1 MNKIIRYAK
10 IAIAALVTVAMGACT
25 SDYEYDTPEALK
37 GAQVYFSNTLPSKIE
52 VNKEAGNFD
61 VTLSRQNTEGELT
74 VPLMFTADEGNIYT
88 VPSTVTFADGEATAN
103 IHITFNPD
111 ELVYG
116 NYVGGTISFDADN
129 FSTPY
134 GATSYKFTA
143 GASAYV
149 DVAGGKGKFRDGLI
163 SALYGIEVLEYDV
176 QIQEDAHTPGI
187 YRVVAPYGQ
196 KGWSGANP
204 WYTAFDENESNTD
217 MIIDATDPDYVY
229 IKGTFNTGVTL
240 NSSDGVLSAISYVQY
255 LLDDGKTLDEV
266 KAEMPE
272 LFGTFKDGV
281 FTFPAKSILLY
292 FGSGG
297 NLYYGNTDGMLRV
310 AMPGVVL
317 KDYSV
322 GVEYLGRMTD
332 TNDKDNAVFN
342 LTFGADVTTV
352 KYALVKEGED
362 LNKTA
367 SGIIDGSVEATE
379 ISEAGRVEVPFE
391 ESGNY
396 YVVTVSYENGEAKG
410 ADATPITLKSSKD
423 AEEQF
428 EEVAYGVFTL
438 GVKDISGPFFPEE
451 GPIGCFLEKMGG
463 TSPYPS
469 EATLLQ
475 SKSDPT
481 HFRITPWLTDGYDF
495 DFTWNKETGVIS
507 VSNNNS
513 GVTGNQAGDKVIV
526 DDVAT
531 IIGDDNAS
539 AKGLLNSY
547 QENVFTFNLVY
558 HLGDNTYAMEKET
571 FEITA
576 TAENAAKKG
585 VNRVAASH
593 RSFNKFFTGKSYQLN
608 KKLVNSKK
616 VHLR

>member
-1 MNKIIRYAK
+1 MNKIFRYAK
-10 IAIAALVTVAMGACT
+10 IAVAALVTVAMAACT

-52 VNKEAGNFD
+52 VNKESGNFD

-111 ELVYG
+111 DLVYG

-134 GATSYKFTA
+134 GATSYQFKA
-143 GASAYV
+143 GASAYE
-149 DVAGGKGKFRDGLI
+149 DVEGGKGKFRDGLI

-176 QIQEDAHTPGI
+176 QIQKDAHTPGI

-217 MIIDATDPDYVY
+217 MIIDATDPDFVY

-255 LLDDGKTLDEV
+255 LLDNGNSLDLI
-266 KAEMPE
+266 KSKKPE
-272 LFGTFKDGV
+272 LFGTFKDGI
-281 FTFPAKSILLY
+281 FSFPAKSILLY

-297 NLYYGNTDGMLRV
+297 DLYYGNTDGMLRV

-317 KDYSV
+317 KDYNV

-396 YVVTVSYENGEAKG
+396 YLVTVSYENGEAKG

-438 GVKDISGPFFPEE
+438 GVEDISGPFFPKE
-451 GPIGCFLEKMGG
+451 GPMGCFLEKLGG

-481 HFRITPWLTDGYDF
+481 HFRITPWLNEGYDF

-513 GVTGNQAGDKVIV
+513 GVTGNEAGDKIIV

-531 IIGDDNAS
+531 IIGYPGAS
-539 AKGLLNSY
+539 AAGVLNSY
-547 QENVFTFNLVY
+547 HENVFTFNLVY
-558 HLGDNTYAMEKET
+558 HLGDGIFAMERRLSRLPLLLKMQLRRVSTEWLLRT
-571 FEITA
+571 VLSI
-576 TAENAAKKG
+576 NYLQ
-585 VNRVAASH
+585 VNLIS
-593 RSFNKFFTGKSYQLN
+593 
-608 KKLVNSKK
+608 
-616 VHLR
+616 

>member
-1 MNKIIRYAK
+1 MNKIFRYAK
-10 IAIAALVTVAMGACT
+10 IAIAALVTVAMAACT

-52 VNKEAGNFD
+52 VNKESGNFD

-129 FSTPY
+129 FSTPF
-134 GATSYKFTA
+134 GATSYQFKA
-143 GASAYV
+143 GASAYE
-149 DVAGGKGKFRDGLI
+149 DVEGGKGKFRDGLI

-176 QIQEDAHTPGI
+176 QIQQDAHTPGI

-217 MIIDATDPDYVY
+217 MIIDATDPDFVY

-240 NSSDGVLSAISYVQY
+240 NSSEGDISAISYVQF
-255 LLDDGKTLDEV
+255 LLDNGNSLDLI
-266 KAEMPE
+266 KSKKPE

-281 FTFPAKSILLY
+281 FTFPAKSILMYL
-292 FGSGG
+292 GSDGP
-297 NLYYGNTDGMLRV
+297 YYGNSDGMLRV

-362 LNKTA
+362 LNKTE

-396 YVVTVSYENGEAKG
+396 YLVTVSYENGEAKG

-438 GVKDISGPFFPEE
+438 GVEDISGPFSSEQ
-451 GPIGCFLEKMGG
+451 GPMGCFLEKLGG

-481 HFRITPWLTDGYDF
+481 HFRITPWLNEGYDF

-513 GVTGNQAGDKVIV
+513 GVKGNQAGDQVIV

-531 IIGDDNAS
+531 MIGDANAS
-539 AKGLLNSY
+539 AAGVLNSY
-547 QENVFTFNLVY
+547 KENVFTFNLVY
-558 HLGDNTYAMEKET
+558 HLGESFFAMEKET

-585 VNRVAASH
+585 INKVAASH
-593 RSFNKFFTGKSYQLN
+593 RSFNNFFTGKPYQLN

>member
-1 MNKIIRYAK
+1 MNKIFRYAK
-10 IAIAALVTVAMGACT
+10 IAVAALVTVAMAACT

-52 VNKEAGNFD
+52 VNKESGNFD

-111 ELVYG
+111 DLVYG

-134 GATSYKFTA
+134 GATSYQFKA
-143 GASAYV
+143 GASAYE
-149 DVAGGKGKFRDGLI
+149 DVEGGKGKFRDGLI

-176 QIQEDAHTPGI
+176 QIQQDAHTPGI

-196 KGWSGANP
+196 KGWSGSQP

-217 MIIDATDPDYVY
+217 MIIDATDPDFVY

-240 NSSDGVLSAISYVQY
+240 NSSHGVLSAISYVQY
-255 LLDDGKTLDEV
+255 LLDKGNSLDLI
-266 KAEMPE
+266 KSKMPE

-297 NLYYGNTDGMLRV
+297 DLYYGNTDGMLRV

-317 KDYSV
+317 KDYNV

-362 LNKTA
+362 LDKTA

-396 YVVTVSYENGEAKG
+396 YLVTVSYENGEAKG

-438 GVKDISGPFFPEE
+438 GVEDISGLFFPEE
-451 GPIGCFLEKMGG
+451 GPIGCFLEKIGG

-481 HFRITPWLTDGYDF
+481 HFRITPWLIDGYDF

-513 GVTGNQAGDKVIV
+513 GVTGNKAGDKIIV

-531 IIGDDNAS
+531 IIGDPDAS
-539 AKGLLNSY
+539 AAGVLNSY
-547 QENVFTFNLVY
+547 HENVFTFNLVY
-558 HLGDNTYAMEKET
+558 HLGDGIFAMEKET

-593 RSFNKFFTGKSYQLN
+593 CSFNKLFTGKPYQLN

>member
-1 MNKIIRYAK
+1 MNKIFRYAK

-52 VNKEAGNFD
+52 VNKESGNFD

-163 SALYGIEVLEYDV
+163 SAAYRIEVLEYDV
-176 QIQEDAHTPGI
+176 QIQQDAHTPGI

-204 WYTAFDENESNTD
+204 WYTAFDENENNTD

-240 NSSDGVLSAISYVQY
+240 NSGDGVVSAISYVQF
-255 LLDDGKTLDEV
+255 LLNNGNALDLI
-266 KAEMPE
+266 KAKKPE

-281 FTFPAKSILLY
+281 FNFPAKSILMY
-292 FGSGG
+292 FGADGP
-297 NLYYGNTDGMLRV
+297 YYGNTDGMLRV
-310 AMPGVVL
+310 AMPGIVL

-322 GVEYLGRMTD
+322 GVDYLGRLTD

-352 KYALVKEGED
+352 KYALVKEGVD
-362 LNKTA
+362 LNATA

-379 ISEAGRVEVPFE
+379 IAEAGRVEVPFE

-396 YVVTVSYENGEAKG
+396 YLITVSYENGEAKG

-438 GVKDISGPFFPEE
+438 GVEDISGPFFKEQ
-451 GPIGCFLEKMGG
+451 GPMGCFLEKVGG

-481 HFRITPWLTDGYDF
+481 HFRITPWLVDGYDF
-495 DFTWNKETGVIS
+495 DFTWNRETGIIS

-513 GVTGNQAGDKVIV
+513 GVKNQAGDQIIV

-531 IIGDDNAS
+531 ILGDANAS
-539 AKGLLNSY
+539 AAGVLNSY

-558 HLGDNTYAMEKET
+558 HLGDDIFAIEKET

-593 RSFNKFFTGKSYQLN
+593 RSFNKLFTGKSYQMN

>member
-1 MNKIIRYAK
+1 MNKIFRYAK
-10 IAIAALVTVAMGACT
+10 IAVAALVTVAMAACT

-52 VNKEAGNFD
+52 VNKESGNFD

-111 ELVYG
+111 DLVYG

-129 FSTPY
+129 FSTPF
-134 GATSYKFTA
+134 GATSYQFKA
-143 GASAYV
+143 GASAYE
-149 DVAGGKGKFRDGLI
+149 DVEGGKGKFRDGLI

-176 QIQEDAHTPGI
+176 QIQQDAHTPGI

-217 MIIDATDPDYVY
+217 MIIDATDPDFVY

-240 NSSDGVLSAISYVQY
+240 NSSHGVLSAISYVQY
-255 LLDDGKTLDEV
+255 LLDNGNSLDLI
-266 KAEMPE
+266 KSKMPE

-297 NLYYGNTDGMLRV
+297 DLYYGNTDGMLRV

-362 LNKTA
+362 LDKTA

-396 YVVTVSYENGEAKG
+396 YLVTVSYENGEAKG

-438 GVKDISGPFFPEE
+438 GVEDISGLFFPEE
-451 GPIGCFLEKMGG
+451 GPLGCFLEK
-463 TSPYPS
+463 SPYPS

-481 HFRITPWLTDGYDF
+481 HFRITPWLIDGYDF

-513 GVTGNQAGDKVIV
+513 GVTGNEAGDKIIV

-531 IIGDDNAS
+531 IIGDPDAS
-539 AKGLLNSY
+539 AAGVLNSY
-547 QENVFTFNLVY
+547 HENVFTFNLVY
-558 HLGDNTYAMEKET
+558 HLGNGIFAMEKET

-593 RSFNKFFTGKSYQLN
+593 CSFNKLFTGKPYQLN

>member
-1 MNKIIRYAK
+1 MNKIFRYAK
-10 IAIAALVTVAMGACT
+10 IAVAALVTVAMAACT

-52 VNKEAGNFD
+52 VNKESGNFD

-111 ELVYG
+111 DLVYG

-134 GATSYKFTA
+134 GATSYQFKA
-143 GASAYV
+143 GASAYE
-149 DVAGGKGKFRDGLI
+149 DVEGGKGKFRDGLI

-176 QIQEDAHTPGI
+176 QIQQDAHTPGI
-187 YRVVAPYGQ
+187 YRVVAPYAQ
-196 KGWSGANP
+196 KGWSGSQP

-217 MIIDATDPDYVY
+217 MIIDATDPDFVY

-240 NSSDGVLSAISYVQY
+240 NSSEGDISAISYVQF
-255 LLDDGKTLDEV
+255 LLDNGNSLDLI
-266 KAEMPE
+266 KSKKPE
-272 LFGTFKDGV
+272 LFGTFKDGI
-281 FTFPAKSILLY
+281 FSFPAKSILLY

-297 NLYYGNTDGMLRV
+297 DLYYGNTDGMLRV

-317 KDYSV
+317 KDYNV

-396 YVVTVSYENGEAKG
+396 YLVTVSYENGEAKG

-438 GVKDISGPFFPEE
+438 GVEDISGPFFPEE
-451 GPIGCFLEKMGG
+451 GPLGCFLS

-481 HFRITPWLTDGYDF
+481 HFRITPWLIDGYDF

-531 IIGDDNAS
+531 IIGYPNAS
-539 AKGLLNSY
+539 AAGVLNSY
-547 QENVFTFNLVY
+547 HENVFTFNLVY
-558 HLGDNTYAMEKET
+558 HVGDGIFAMEKET

-593 RSFNKFFTGKSYQLN
+593 CSFNKLFTGKPYQLN

>member
-1 MNKIIRYAK
+1 MNKIFRYAK

-52 VNKEAGNFD
+52 VNKESGNFD

-103 IHITFNPD
+103 IHVTFNPD

-134 GATSYKFTA
+134 GATSYKFKA

-163 SALYGIEVLEYDV
+163 SSAYGIEVLEYDV
-176 QIQEDAHTPGI
+176 QIQQDAHTPGI

-204 WYTAFDENESNTD
+204 WYTAFDASLANTD
-217 MIIDATDPDYVY
+217 MVIDATDPDYVY
-229 IKGTFNTGVTL
+229 IKGTFSTGVTL
-240 NSSDGVLSAISYVQY
+240 NSSDGVVSAISYVQF
-255 LLDDGKTLDEV
+255 LLDNGNALDLI
-266 KAEMPE
+266 KAKKPE

-281 FTFPAKSILLY
+281 FNFPAKSILMY
-292 FGSGG
+292 FGADGP
-297 NLYYGNTDGMLRV
+297 YYGNTDGMLRV
-310 AMPGVVL
+310 AMPGIVL

-322 GVEYLGRMTD
+322 GVDYLGRMTD

-352 KYALVKEGED
+352 KYALVKEGVD
-362 LNKTA
+362 LNETA

-379 ISEAGRVEVPFE
+379 IAEAGRVEVPFE

-396 YVVTVSYENGEAKG
+396 YLVTVSYENGEAKG

-438 GVKDISGPFFPEE
+438 GVEDISGPFFPEE
-451 GPIGCFLEKMGG
+451 GPMGCFLEKLGG

-481 HFRITPWLTDGYDF
+481 HFRITPWLNDGYDF

-531 IIGDDNAS
+531 MIGDANAS
-539 AKGLLNSY
+539 AAGLLNSY

-558 HLGDNTYAMEKET
+558 HLGDDIFAIEKET

-593 RSFNKFFTGKSYQLN
+593 RSFNKFFTGKSYQMN

>member
-1 MNKIIRYAK
+1 MNKIFRYAK

-52 VNKEAGNFD
+52 VNKESGNFD

-103 IHITFNPD
+103 IHVTFNPD

-134 GATSYKFTA
+134 GATSYKFKA

-163 SALYGIEVLEYDV
+163 SSAYGIEVLEYDV
-176 QIQEDAHTPGI
+176 QIQQDAHTPGI

-204 WYTAFDENESNTD
+204 WYTAFDASLANTD
-217 MIIDATDPDYVY
+217 MVIDATDPDYVY
-229 IKGTFNTGVTL
+229 IKGTFSTGVTL
-240 NSSDGVLSAISYVQY
+240 NSSDGVVSAISYVQF
-255 LLDDGKTLDEV
+255 LLDNGNALDLI
-266 KAEMPE
+266 KAKKPE

-281 FTFPAKSILLY
+281 FNFPAKSILMY
-292 FGSGG
+292 FGTDGP
-297 NLYYGNTDGMLRV
+297 YYGNNDGMLRV

-438 GVKDISGPFFPEE
+438 GVEDISGPFFPEE
-451 GPIGCFLEKMGG
+451 GPMGCFLEKIGG

-481 HFRITPWLTDGYDF
+481 HFRITPWLVDGYDF

-507 VSNNNS
+507 VSNNNT
-513 GVTGNQAGDKVIV
+513 GVKNQAGDQITV

-531 IIGDDNAS
+531 MIGDANAS
-539 AKGLLNSY
+539 AAGVLNSY
-547 QENVFTFNLVY
+547 KENVFTFNLVY
-558 HLGDNTYAMEKET
+558 HLGNPIYAIEKET

-593 RSFNKFFTGKSYQLN
+593 HSFNKLLTGKSYQMN
-608 KKLVNSKK
+608 KKFVNSKK

>member
-1 MNKIIRYAK
+1 MNKIFRYAK

-52 VNKEAGNFD
+52 VNKESGNFD

-103 IHITFNPD
+103 IHVTFNPD

-163 SALYGIEVLEYDV
+163 SAAYRIEVLEYDV
-176 QIQEDAHTPGI
+176 QIQQDAHTPGI

-204 WYTAFDENESNTD
+204 WYTKFDENENNTD

-240 NSSDGVLSAISYVQY
+240 NSGDGVVSAISYVQF
-255 LLDDGKTLDEV
+255 LLNNGNALDLI
-266 KAEMPE
+266 KAKKPE

-281 FTFPAKSILLY
+281 FNFPAKSILMY
-292 FGSGG
+292 FGADGP
-297 NLYYGNTDGMLRV
+297 YYGNTDGMLRV
-310 AMPGVVL
+310 AMPGIVL

-322 GVEYLGRMTD
+322 GVDYLGRLTD

-352 KYALVKEGED
+352 KYALVKEGVD
-362 LNKTA
+362 LNATA

-379 ISEAGRVEVPFE
+379 IAEAGRVEVPFE

-396 YVVTVSYENGEAKG
+396 YLVTVSYENGEAKG

-438 GVKDISGPFFPEE
+438 GVEDISGPFFKEQ
-451 GPIGCFLEKMGG
+451 GPKGCFLEKVGG

-481 HFRITPWLTDGYDF
+481 HFRITPWLVDGYDF
-495 DFTWNKETGVIS
+495 DFTWNRETGIIS

-513 GVTGNQAGDKVIV
+513 GVKNQAGDQIIV

-531 IIGDDNAS
+531 ILGDANAS
-539 AKGLLNSY
+539 AAGVLNSY
-547 QENVFTFNLVY
+547 KENVFTFNLVY
-558 HLGDNTYAMEKET
+558 HLGDDIFAIEKET

-593 RSFNKFFTGKSYQLN
+593 HSFNKFFTGKSYQLN

>member
-1 MNKIIRYAK
+1 MNKIFRYAK

-52 VNKEAGNFD
+52 VNKESGNFD

-143 GASAYV
+143 GASAYE
-149 DVAGGKGKFRDGLI
+149 DVPGGKGKFRDGLI
-163 SALYGIEVLEYDV
+163 SAAYRIEVLEYDV
-176 QIQEDAHTPGI
+176 QIQQDAHTPGI

-204 WYTAFDENESNTD
+204 WYTAFDENENNTD

-240 NSSDGVLSAISYVQY
+240 NSGDGVVSAISYVQF
-255 LLDDGKTLDEV
+255 LLDNGNALDLI
-266 KAEMPE
+266 KAKNPE

-281 FTFPAKSILLY
+281 FNFPAKSILMY
-292 FGSGG
+292 FGADGP
-297 NLYYGNTDGMLRV
+297 YYGNTDGMLRV
-310 AMPGVVL
+310 AMPGVEL
-317 KDYSV
+317 KDYNV
-322 GVEYLGRMTD
+322 GVDYLGRLTD

-352 KYALVKEGED
+352 KYALVKEGTD
-362 LNKTA
+362 LDATA
-367 SGIIDGSVEATE
+367 SGIIDGSIEATE
-379 ISEAGRVEVPFE
+379 IAEAGRVEVPFE

-396 YVVTVSYENGEAKG
+396 YLVTVSYENGEAKG
-410 ADATPITLKSSKD
+410 TDATPITLKSSKD

-438 GVKDISGPFFPEE
+438 GVEDISGPFFPEE
-451 GPIGCFLEKMGG
+451 GPMGCFLEKVGG

-481 HFRITPWLTDGYDF
+481 HFRITPWLVDGYDF

-513 GVTGNQAGDKVIV
+513 GVKANQAGDQIIV

-531 IIGDDNAS
+531 VMGDANAS
-539 AKGLLNSY
+539 AAGVLNSY
-547 QENVFTFNLVY
+547 KENVFTFNLVY
-558 HLGDNTYAMEKET
+558 HLGDGIFAMEKET

-585 VNRVAASH
+585 VNKVAASH
-593 RSFNKFFTGKSYQLN
+593 RSFNKLFTGKPYQMN

>member
-1 MNKIIRYAK
+1 MNKIFRYAK

-25 SDYEYDTPEALK
+25 SDYEYDIPEALK

-52 VNKEAGNFD
+52 VNKESGNFD

-74 VPLMFTADEGNIYT
+74 VPLMFKADEGNIYT

-134 GATSYKFTA
+134 GATSYQFKA
-143 GASAYV
+143 GASAYE
-149 DVAGGKGKFRDGLI
+149 DVPGGKGKFRDGLI

-187 YRVVAPYGQ
+187 YRVVAPYAQ
-196 KGWSGANP
+196 KGWSGAKP
-204 WYTAFDENESNTD
+204 WYKAFDENEANTD
-217 MIIDATDPDYVY
+217 MVIDATDPDYVY

-240 NSSDGVLSAISYVQY
+240 NSSHGVLSAISYVQY

-396 YVVTVSYENGEAKG
+396 YLVTVSYENGEAKG

-438 GVKDISGPFFPEE
+438 GVEDISGKFSEKPK
-451 GPIGCFLEKMGG
+451 GCFLEKVGG
-463 TSPYPS
+463 KSPYPS

-481 HFRITPWLTDGYDF
+481 HFRITPWIIDGYDF

-507 VSNNNS
+507 VSNDNS
-513 GVTGNQAGDKVIV
+513 GVQTQNGDMVMV

-531 IIGDDNAS
+531 ILGDANAS
-539 AKGLLNSY
+539 SAGALNSY

-558 HLGDNTYAMEKET
+558 HLGDGIIAMEKET

-585 VNRVAASH
+585 VNKVAASH
-593 RSFNKFFTGKSYQLN
+593 RSFNNFFTGKSYQMN
-608 KKLVNSKK
+608 KKFVNSKK
-616 VHLR
+616 VYLR

>member
-1 MNKIIRYAK
+1 MNKIFRYAK

-52 VNKEAGNFD
+52 VNKESGNFD

-74 VPLMFTADEGNIYT
+74 VPLVFTADEGNIYT

-103 IHITFNPD
+103 IHVTFNPD

-134 GATSYKFTA
+134 GATSYKFKA

-163 SALYGIEVLEYDV
+163 SSAYGIEVLEYDV
-176 QIQEDAHTPGI
+176 QIQQDAHTPGI

-204 WYTAFDENESNTD
+204 WYTAFDASLANTD
-217 MIIDATDPDYVY
+217 MVIDATDPDYVY
-229 IKGTFNTGVTL
+229 IKGTFSTGVTL
-240 NSSDGVLSAISYVQY
+240 NSSDGVVSAISYVQF
-255 LLDDGKTLDEV
+255 LLDNGNALDLI
-266 KAEMPE
+266 KAKKPE

-281 FTFPAKSILLY
+281 FNFPAKSILMY
-292 FGSGG
+292 FGTDGP
-297 NLYYGNTDGMLRV
+297 YYGNNDGMLRV

-438 GVKDISGPFFPEE
+438 GVEDISGPFFPEE
-451 GPIGCFLEKMGG
+451 GPMGCFLEKIGG

-481 HFRITPWLTDGYDF
+481 HFRITPWLVDGYDF

-507 VSNNNS
+507 VSNNNT
-513 GVTGNQAGDKVIV
+513 GVKNQAGDQITV

-531 IIGDDNAS
+531 MIGDANAS
-539 AKGLLNSY
+539 AAGVLNSY
-547 QENVFTFNLVY
+547 KENVFTFNLVY
-558 HLGDNTYAMEKET
+558 HLGNPIYAIEKET

-593 RSFNKFFTGKSYQLN
+593 HSFNKLLTGKSYQMN
-608 KKLVNSKK
+608 KKFVNSKK

>member
-1 MNKIIRYAK
+1 MNKIFRYAK

-52 VNKEAGNFD
+52 VNKESGNFD

-74 VPLMFTADEGNIYT
+74 VPLMFKADEGNIYT

-143 GASAYV
+143 GASAYE
-149 DVAGGKGKFRDGLI
+149 DVEGGKGKFRDGLI

-176 QIQEDAHTPGI
+176 QIQQDAHTPGI

-217 MIIDATDPDYVY
+217 MIIDATDPDFVY

-240 NSSDGVLSAISYVQY
+240 NSSEGDISAISYVQF
-255 LLDDGKTLDEV
+255 LLDNGNSLDLI
-266 KAEMPE
+266 KSKKPE

-281 FTFPAKSILLY
+281 FTFPAKSILMYL
-292 FGSGG
+292 GSDGP
-297 NLYYGNTDGMLRV
+297 YYGNKDGMLRV

-362 LNKTA
+362 LNKTE

-396 YVVTVSYENGEAKG
+396 YLVTVSYENGEAKG

-438 GVKDISGPFFPEE
+438 GVEDISGPFYPEQ
-451 GPIGCFLEKMGG
+451 GPMGCFLEKLGG

-481 HFRITPWLTDGYDF
+481 HYRITPWLNEGYDF
-495 DFTWNKETGVIS
+495 DFTWNQETGVIS

-513 GVTGNQAGDKVIV
+513 GVSGNQAGDKVIV

-531 IIGDDNAS
+531 IIGDANAS
-539 AKGLLNSY
+539 AAGVLNSY
-547 QENVFTFNLVY
+547 QNGVFTFNLIY
-558 HLGDNTYAMEKET
+558 HLGESIFAMEKET
-571 FEITA
+571 FEITGVVGN
-576 TAENAAKKG
+576 TAKKG

-593 RSFNKFFTGKSYQLN
+593 RSFNKLFTGKSYQMN

>member
-1 MNKIIRYAK
+1 MNKIFRYAK
-10 IAIAALVTVAMGACT
+10 IAVAALVTVAMAACT

-52 VNKEAGNFD
+52 VNKESGNFD

-129 FSTPY
+129 FSTPF
-134 GATSYKFTA
+134 GATSYQFKA
-143 GASAYV
+143 GASAYE
-149 DVAGGKGKFRDGLI
+149 DVEGGKGKFRDGLI

-176 QIQEDAHTPGI
+176 QIQQDAHTPGI

-217 MIIDATDPDYVY
+217 MIIDATDPDFVY

-240 NSSDGVLSAISYVQY
+240 NSSEGDISAISYVQF
-255 LLDDGKTLDEV
+255 LLDNGNSLDLI
-266 KAEMPE
+266 KSKKPE

-281 FTFPAKSILLY
+281 FTFPAKSILMYL
-292 FGSGG
+292 GSDGP
-297 NLYYGNTDGMLRV
+297 YYGNSDGMLRV

-362 LNKTA
+362 LNKTE

-396 YVVTVSYENGEAKG
+396 YLVTVSYENGEAKG

-438 GVKDISGPFFPEE
+438 GVEDISGPFFPKE
-451 GPIGCFLEKMGG
+451 GPMGCFLEKVGG

-481 HFRITPWLTDGYDF
+481 HFRITPWLNEGYDF

-513 GVTGNQAGDKVIV
+513 GVKGNQAGDQVIV

-531 IIGDDNAS
+531 MIGDANAS
-539 AKGLLNSY
+539 A
-547 QENVFTFNLVY
+547 
-558 HLGDNTYAMEKET
+558 A
-571 FEITA
+571 
-576 TAENAAKKG
+576 G
-585 VNRVAASH
+585 VLS
-593 RSFNKFFTGKSYQLN
+593 
-608 KKLVNSKK
+608 NSKK
-616 VHLR
+616 KNF

>member
-1 MNKIIRYAK
+1 MNKIFRYAK
-10 IAIAALVTVAMGACT
+10 IAVAALVTVAMAACT

-52 VNKEAGNFD
+52 VNKESGNFD

-111 ELVYG
+111 DLVYG

-129 FSTPY
+129 LSTPY
-134 GATSYKFTA
+134 GATSYQFKA
-143 GASAYV
+143 GASAYE
-149 DVAGGKGKFRDGLI
+149 DVEGGKGKFRDGLI

-176 QIQEDAHTPGI
+176 QIQQDAHTPGI

-217 MIIDATDPDYVY
+217 MIIDATDPDFVY

-255 LLDDGKTLDEV
+255 LLDKGNSLDLI
-266 KAEMPE
+266 KSEMPE

-297 NLYYGNTDGMLRV
+297 DLYYGNTDGMLRV

-332 TNDKDNAVFN
+332 INDKDNAVFN

-362 LNKTA
+362 LDKTA

-396 YVVTVSYENGEAKG
+396 YLVTVSYENGEAKG

-438 GVKDISGPFFPEE
+438 GVEDISGPFFPKE
-451 GPIGCFLEKMGG
+451 GPMGCFLEKLGG

-481 HFRITPWLTDGYDF
+481 HFRITPWLNEGYDF

-513 GVTGNQAGDKVIV
+513 GVTGNEAGDKIIV

-531 IIGDDNAS
+531 IIGYPDAS
-539 AKGLLNSY
+539 AAGVLNSY
-547 QENVFTFNLVY
+547 HENVFTFNLVY
-558 HLGDNTYAMEKET
+558 HLGNGIFAMEKET

-593 RSFNKFFTGKSYQLN
+593 CSFNKLFTGKPYQLN

>member
-1 MNKIIRYAK
+1 MNKIFRYAK

-52 VNKEAGNFD
+52 VNKESGNFD

-103 IHITFNPD
+103 IHVTFNPD

-163 SALYGIEVLEYDV
+163 SSAYGIEVLEYDV
-176 QIQEDAHTPGI
+176 QIQQDAHTPGI

-204 WYTAFDENESNTD
+204 WYTAFDASLANTD
-217 MIIDATDPDYVY
+217 MVIDATDPDYVY
-229 IKGTFNTGVTL
+229 IKGTFSTGVTL
-240 NSSDGVLSAISYVQY
+240 NSSDGVVSAISYVQF
-255 LLDDGKTLDEV
+255 LLDNGNALDLI
-266 KAEMPE
+266 KAKKPE

-281 FTFPAKSILLY
+281 FNFPAKSILMY
-292 FGSGG
+292 FGADGP
-297 NLYYGNTDGMLRV
+297 YYGNTDGMLRV
-310 AMPGVVL
+310 AMPGIVL

-322 GVEYLGRMTD
+322 GVDYLGRMTD

-396 YVVTVSYENGEAKG
+396 YLVTVSYENGEAKG

-438 GVKDISGPFFPEE
+438 GVEDISGPFFPEE
-451 GPIGCFLEKMGG
+451 GPMGCFLEKLGG

-481 HFRITPWLTDGYDF
+481 HFRITPWLVDGYDF
-495 DFTWNKETGVIS
+495 DFTWNKETGIIS

-513 GVTGNQAGDKVIV
+513 GVKGNQAGDQVIV

-531 IIGDDNAS
+531 MIGDANAS
-539 AKGLLNSY
+539 AAGVLNSY

-558 HLGDNTYAMEKET
+558 HLGDDIFAMEKET

>member
-1 MNKIIRYAK
+1 MNKIFRYAK
-10 IAIAALVTVAMGACT
+10 IAVAALVTVAMAACT

-52 VNKEAGNFD
+52 VNKESGNFD

-129 FSTPY
+129 FSTPF
-134 GATSYKFTA
+134 GATSYQFKA
-143 GASAYV
+143 GASAYE
-149 DVAGGKGKFRDGLI
+149 DVEGGKGKFRDGLI

-176 QIQEDAHTPGI
+176 QIQQDAHTPGI

-204 WYTAFDENESNTD
+204 WYTKFDENESNTD
-217 MIIDATDPDYVY
+217 MIIDATDPDFVY

-240 NSSDGVLSAISYVQY
+240 NSSDGDISAISYVQF
-255 LLDDGKTLDEV
+255 LLDKGNSLDLI
-266 KAEMPE
+266 KSKMPE
-272 LFGTFKDGV
+272 LFGTFKDGI
-281 FTFPAKSILLY
+281 FSFPAKSILMY
-292 FGSGG
+292 FGSGSD
-297 NLYYGNTDGMLRV
+297 LYYGNTDGMLRV

-396 YVVTVSYENGEAKG
+396 YLVTVSYENGEAKG

-438 GVKDISGPFFPEE
+438 GVEDFSGLFFPEE
-451 GPIGCFLEKMGG
+451 GPMGCFLEKIGG

-481 HFRITPWLTDGYDF
+481 HFRITPWLIDGYDF

-513 GVTGNQAGDKVIV
+513 GVTGNEAGDKIIV

-531 IIGDDNAS
+531 IIGYPDAS
-539 AKGLLNSY
+539 AAGVLNSY
-547 QENVFTFNLVY
+547 HENVFTFNLVY
-558 HLGDNTYAMEKET
+558 HLGNGIFAMEKET

-585 VNRVAASH
+585 VNKVAASH
-593 RSFNKFFTGKSYQLN
+593 CSFNKLFTGKPYQLN

>member
-1 MNKIIRYAK
+1 MNKIFRYAK
-10 IAIAALVTVAMGACT
+10 IAVAALVTVAMAACT

-52 VNKEAGNFD
+52 VNKESGNFD

-111 ELVYG
+111 DLVYG

-134 GATSYKFTA
+134 GATSYQFKA
-143 GASAYV
+143 GASAYE
-149 DVAGGKGKFRDGLI
+149 DVEGGKGKFRDGLI

-176 QIQEDAHTPGI
+176 QIQKDAHTPGI

-217 MIIDATDPDYVY
+217 MIIDATDPDFVY

-255 LLDDGKTLDEV
+255 LLDNGNSLDLI
-266 KAEMPE
+266 KSKKPE

-297 NLYYGNTDGMLRV
+297 DLYYGNTDGMLRV

-396 YVVTVSYENGEAKG
+396 YLVTVSYENGEAKG

-438 GVKDISGPFFPEE
+438 GVEDFSGLFFPEE
-451 GPIGCFLEKMGG
+451 GPMGCFLEKIGG

-481 HFRITPWLTDGYDF
+481 HFRITPWLIDGYDF

-513 GVTGNQAGDKVIV
+513 GVTGNEAGDKIIV

-531 IIGDDNAS
+531 IIGDPDAS
-539 AKGLLNSY
+539 AAGVLNSY
-547 QENVFTFNLVY
+547 HENVFTFNLVY
-558 HLGDNTYAMEKET
+558 HLGNDIFAMEKET

-585 VNRVAASH
+585 VNKVAASH
-593 RSFNKFFTGKSYQLN
+593 CSFNKFFTGKSYQLN
-608 KKLVNSKK
+608 KKPVNSKK

>member
-1 MNKIIRYAK
+1 MNKIFRYAK

-52 VNKEAGNFD
+52 VNKESGNFD

-103 IHITFNPD
+103 IHVTFNPD

-134 GATSYKFTA
+134 GATSYKFKA

-163 SALYGIEVLEYDV
+163 SSAYGIEVLEYDV
-176 QIQEDAHTPGI
+176 QIQQDAHTPGI

-204 WYTAFDENESNTD
+204 WYTAFDASLANTD
-217 MIIDATDPDYVY
+217 MVIDATDPDYVY
-229 IKGTFNTGVTL
+229 IKGTFSTGVTL
-240 NSSDGVLSAISYVQY
+240 NSSDGVVSAISYVQF
-255 LLDDGKTLDEV
+255 LLDNGNALDLI
-266 KAEMPE
+266 KAKKPE

-281 FTFPAKSILLY
+281 FNFPAKSILMY
-292 FGSGG
+292 FGADGP
-297 NLYYGNTDGMLRV
+297 YYGNTDGMLRV
-310 AMPGVVL
+310 AMPGIVL

-322 GVEYLGRMTD
+322 GVDYLGRMTD

-362 LNKTA
+362 LNKIA

-396 YVVTVSYENGEAKG
+396 YLVTVSYENGEAKG

-438 GVKDISGPFFPEE
+438 GVEDISGPFFKEQ
-451 GPIGCFLEKMGG
+451 GPMGCFLEKLGG

-481 HFRITPWLTDGYDF
+481 HFRITPWLNDGYDF

-513 GVTGNQAGDKVIV
+513 GVKGNQAGDQVIV

-531 IIGDDNAS
+531 MIGDANAS
-539 AKGLLNSY
+539 AAGVLNSY

-558 HLGDNTYAMEKET
+558 HLGDDIFAMEKET

-593 RSFNKFFTGKSYQLN
+593 RSFNNFFTGKSYQMN
-608 KKLVNSKK
+608 KKFVNSKK

>member
-1 MNKIIRYAK
+1 MNKIFRYAK
-10 IAIAALVTVAMGACT
+10 IAVAALVTVAMAACT

-52 VNKEAGNFD
+52 VNKESGNFD

-88 VPSTVTFADGEATAN
+88 VPSTVTFADGEATAK

-111 ELVYG
+111 DLVYG

-134 GATSYKFTA
+134 GATSYQFKA
-143 GASAYV
+143 GASAYE
-149 DVAGGKGKFRDGLI
+149 DVEGGKGKFRDGLI

-176 QIQEDAHTPGI
+176 QIQQDAHTPGI
-187 YRVVAPYGQ
+187 YRVVAPYAQ
-196 KGWSGANP
+196 KGWSGSQP

-217 MIIDATDPDYVY
+217 MIIDATDPDFVY

-255 LLDDGKTLDEV
+255 LLDKGNSLDLI
-266 KAEMPE
+266 KSKMPE

-297 NLYYGNTDGMLRV
+297 DLYYGNTDGMLRV

-317 KDYSV
+317 KDYNV

-379 ISEAGRVEVPFE
+379 ILEAGRVEVPFE

-396 YVVTVSYENGEAKG
+396 YLVTVSYENGEAKG

-438 GVKDISGPFFPEE
+438 GVEDISGLFFPEE
-451 GPIGCFLEKMGG
+451 GPIGCFLEKIGG

-481 HFRITPWLTDGYDF
+481 HFRITPWLIDGYDF

-513 GVTGNQAGDKVIV
+513 GVTGNKAGDKIIV

-531 IIGDDNAS
+531 IIGDPDAS
-539 AKGLLNSY
+539 AAGVLNSY
-547 QENVFTFNLVY
+547 HENVFTFNLVY
-558 HLGDNTYAMEKET
+558 HLGDGIFAMEKET

-593 RSFNKFFTGKSYQLN
+593 CSFNKLFTGKPYQLN

>member
-1 MNKIIRYAK
+1 MNKIFRYAK
-10 IAIAALVTVAMGACT
+10 IAVAALVTVAMAACT

-52 VNKEAGNFD
+52 VNKESGNFN

-111 ELVYG
+111 DLVYG

-134 GATSYKFTA
+134 GATSYQFKA
-143 GASAYV
+143 GASAYE
-149 DVAGGKGKFRDGLI
+149 DVEGGKGKFRDGLI

-176 QIQEDAHTPGI
+176 QIQQDAHTPGI
-187 YRVVAPYGQ
+187 YRVVAPYAQ
-196 KGWSGANP
+196 KGWSGSKP

-217 MIIDATDPDYVY
+217 MIIDATDPDFVY

-240 NSSDGVLSAISYVQY
+240 NSSHGDISAISYVQY

-272 LFGTFKDGV
+272 LFGTFKDGI
-281 FTFPAKSILLY
+281 FSFPAKSILMY

-297 NLYYGNTDGMLRV
+297 DLYYGNTDGMLRV

-317 KDYSV
+317 KDYNV

-396 YVVTVSYENGEAKG
+396 YLVTVSYENGKAKG

-438 GVKDISGPFFPEE
+438 GVEDISGLFFPEE
-451 GPIGCFLEKMGG
+451 GPIGCFLEKIGG

-481 HFRITPWLTDGYDF
+481 HFRITPWLIDGYDF

-513 GVTGNQAGDKVIV
+513 GVTGNKAGDKIIV

-531 IIGDDNAS
+531 IIGDPDAS
-539 AKGLLNSY
+539 AAGVLNSY
-547 QENVFTFNLVY
+547 HENVFTFNLVY
-558 HLGDNTYAMEKET
+558 HLGDGIFAMEKET

-593 RSFNKFFTGKSYQLN
+593 CSFNKLFTGKPYQLN

>member
-1 MNKIIRYAK
+1 MNKIFRYAK
-10 IAIAALVTVAMGACT
+10 IAVAALVTVAMAACT

-52 VNKEAGNFD
+52 VNKESGNFD

-111 ELVYG
+111 DLVYG

-129 FSTPY
+129 FSTPF
-134 GATSYKFTA
+134 GATSYQFKA
-143 GASAYV
+143 GASAYE
-149 DVAGGKGKFRDGLI
+149 DVEGGKGKFRDGLI

-176 QIQEDAHTPGI
+176 QIQKDAHTPGI

-217 MIIDATDPDYVY
+217 MIIDATDPDFVY

-255 LLDDGKTLDEV
+255 LLDNGNSLDLI
-266 KAEMPE
+266 KSKKPE
-272 LFGTFKDGV
+272 LFGTFKDGI
-281 FTFPAKSILLY
+281 FSFPAKSILLY

-297 NLYYGNTDGMLRV
+297 DLYYGNTDGMLRV

-317 KDYSV
+317 KDYNV

-396 YVVTVSYENGEAKG
+396 YLVTVSYENGEAKG

-438 GVKDISGPFFPEE
+438 GVEDFSGSFFPEQ
-451 GPIGCFLEKMGG
+451 GPMGCFLEKLGG

-481 HFRITPWLTDGYDF
+481 HFRITPWLIDGYDF

-513 GVTGNQAGDKVIV
+513 GVTGNEAGEKVIV

-531 IIGDDNAS
+531 MIGDANAS
-539 AKGLLNSY
+539 AAGVLNSY
-547 QENVFTFNLVY
+547 HENVFTFNLVY
-558 HLGDNTYAMEKET
+558 HLGNDIFAMEKET

-585 VNRVAASH
+585 VNKVAASH
-593 RSFNKFFTGKSYQLN
+593 CSFNKLFTGKPYQLN

>member
-1 MNKIIRYAK
+1 MNKIFRYAK
-10 IAIAALVTVAMGACT
+10 IAVAALVTVAMAACT

-52 VNKEAGNFD
+52 VNKESGNFD

-111 ELVYG
+111 DLVYG

-129 FSTPY
+129 FSTPF
-134 GATSYKFTA
+134 GATSYQFKA
-143 GASAYV
+143 GASAYE
-149 DVAGGKGKFRDGLI
+149 DVPGGKGKFRDGLI

-176 QIQEDAHTPGI
+176 QIQQDAHTPGI

-217 MIIDATDPDYVY
+217 MIIDATDPDFVY

-240 NSSDGVLSAISYVQY
+240 NSSHGVLSAISYVQY
-255 LLDDGKTLDEV
+255 LLDKGNSLDLI
-266 KAEMPE
+266 KSKMPE

-297 NLYYGNTDGMLRV
+297 DLYYGNTDGMLRV

-317 KDYSV
+317 KDYNV

-396 YVVTVSYENGEAKG
+396 YLVTVSYENGEAKG

-428 EEVAYGVFTL
+428 EEVAQGVFTL
-438 GVKDISGPFFPEE
+438 GVEDISGLFFPEE
-451 GPIGCFLEKMGG
+451 GPIGCFLEKIGG

-481 HFRITPWLTDGYDF
+481 HFRITPWLIDGYDF

-513 GVTGNQAGDKVIV
+513 GVTGNKAGDKIIV

-531 IIGDDNAS
+531 IMGDPNAS
-539 AKGLLNSY
+539 AAGVLNSY
-547 QENVFTFNLVY
+547 HENVFTFNLVY
-558 HLGDNTYAMEKET
+558 HLGDGIFAMEKET

-593 RSFNKFFTGKSYQLN
+593 CSFNKLFTGKPYQLN
-608 KKLVNSKK
+608 KRLVNSKK

>member
-1 MNKIIRYAK
+1 MNKIFRYAK

-37 GAQVYFSNTLPSKIE
+37 GAQVYFNNTLPSKIE
-52 VNKEAGNFD
+52 VNKESGNFD

-103 IHITFNPD
+103 IHVTFNPD

-143 GASAYV
+143 GASAYE
-149 DVAGGKGKFRDGLI
+149 DVPGGKGKFRDGLI
-163 SALYGIEVLEYDV
+163 SAAYRIEVLEYDV

-196 KGWSGANP
+196 KGWSGATP
-204 WYTAFDENESNTD
+204 WYTAFDENENNTD

-240 NSSDGVLSAISYVQY
+240 NSGAGVVSAISYVQF
-255 LLDDGKTLDEV
+255 LLNNGNALDLI
-266 KAEMPE
+266 KAKKPE

-281 FTFPAKSILLY
+281 FNFPAKSILMY
-292 FGSGG
+292 FGADGP
-297 NLYYGNTDGMLRV
+297 YYGNTDGMLRV
-310 AMPGVVL
+310 AMPGIVL

-322 GVEYLGRMTD
+322 GVDYLGRLTD

-352 KYALVKEGED
+352 KYALVKEGTD
-362 LNKTA
+362 LDATA
-367 SGIIDGSVEATE
+367 SGIIDGSIEATE
-379 ISEAGRVEVPFE
+379 IAEAGRVEVPFE

-396 YVVTVSYENGEAKG
+396 YLVTVSYENGEAKG

-438 GVKDISGPFFPEE
+438 GVEDISGPFFKEQ
-451 GPIGCFLEKMGG
+451 GPMGCFLEKVGG
-463 TSPYPS
+463 KSPYPS

-481 HFRITPWLTDGYDF
+481 HFRITPWLVDGYDF

-513 GVTGNQAGDKVIV
+513 GVKANQAGDQIIV

-531 IIGDDNAS
+531 ILGDANAS
-539 AKGLLNSY
+539 TAGVLNSY

-558 HLGDNTYAMEKET
+558 HLGGDIFAMEKET

-593 RSFNKFFTGKSYQLN
+593 HSFNKLFTGKSYQLN

>member
-1 MNKIIRYAK
+1 MNKIFRYAK
-10 IAIAALVTVAMGACT
+10 IAVAALVTVAMGACT

-52 VNKEAGNFD
+52 VNKESGNFD

-74 VPLMFTADEGNIYT
+74 VPLVFTADEGNIYT

-103 IHITFNPD
+103 IHVTFNPD

-134 GATSYKFTA
+134 GATSYKFKA

-163 SALYGIEVLEYDV
+163 SSAYGIEVLEYDV
-176 QIQEDAHTPGI
+176 QIQQDAHTPGI

-204 WYTAFDENESNTD
+204 WYTAFDASLANTD
-217 MIIDATDPDYVY
+217 MVIDATDPDYVY
-229 IKGTFNTGVTL
+229 IKGTFSTGVTL
-240 NSSDGVLSAISYVQY
+240 NSSDGVVSAISYVQF
-255 LLDDGKTLDEV
+255 LLDNGNALDLI
-266 KAEMPE
+266 KAKKPE

-281 FTFPAKSILLY
+281 FNFPAKSILMY
-292 FGSGG
+292 FGTDGP
-297 NLYYGNTDGMLRV
+297 YYGNNDGMLRV

-438 GVKDISGPFFPEE
+438 GVEDISGPFFPEE
-451 GPIGCFLEKMGG
+451 GPMGCFLEKIGG

-481 HFRITPWLTDGYDF
+481 HFRITPWLVDGYDF

-507 VSNNNS
+507 VSNNNT
-513 GVTGNQAGDKVIV
+513 GVKNQAGDQITV

-531 IIGDDNAS
+531 MIGDANAS
-539 AKGLLNSY
+539 AAGVLNSY
-547 QENVFTFNLVY
+547 KENVFTFNLVY
-558 HLGDNTYAMEKET
+558 HLGNPIYAIEKET

-593 RSFNKFFTGKSYQLN
+593 HSFNKLLTGKSYQMN
-608 KKLVNSKK
+608 KKFVNSKK

>member
-1 MNKIIRYAK
+1 MNKIFRYAK
-10 IAIAALVTVAMGACT
+10 IAVAALVTVAMAACT

-52 VNKEAGNFD
+52 VNKESGNFD

-111 ELVYG
+111 DLVYG

-129 FSTPY
+129 FSTPF
-134 GATSYKFTA
+134 GATSYQFKA
-143 GASAYV
+143 GASAYE
-149 DVAGGKGKFRDGLI
+149 DVEGGKGKFRDGLI

-176 QIQEDAHTPGI
+176 QIQQDAHTPGI

-217 MIIDATDPDYVY
+217 MIIDATDPDFVY

-255 LLDDGKTLDEV
+255 LLDNGNSLDLI
-266 KAEMPE
+266 KSKKPE
-272 LFGTFKDGV
+272 LFGTFKDGI
-281 FTFPAKSILLY
+281 FSFPAKSILLY

-297 NLYYGNTDGMLRV
+297 DLYYGNTDGMLRV

-317 KDYSV
+317 KDYNV

-396 YVVTVSYENGEAKG
+396 YLVTVSYENGEAKG

-438 GVKDISGPFFPEE
+438 GVEDFSGLFFPEE
-451 GPIGCFLEKMGG
+451 GPMGCFLEKIGG

-481 HFRITPWLTDGYDF
+481 HFRITPWLIDGYDF

-513 GVTGNQAGDKVIV
+513 GVTGNEAGDKIIV

-531 IIGDDNAS
+531 IIGDPDAS
-539 AKGLLNSY
+539 AAGVLNSY
-547 QENVFTFNLVY
+547 HENVFTFNLVY
-558 HLGDNTYAMEKET
+558 HLGNGIFAMEKET

-593 RSFNKFFTGKSYQLN
+593 CSFNKLFTGKPYQLN

>member
-1 MNKIIRYAK
+1 MNKIFRYAK
-10 IAIAALVTVAMGACT
+10 IAVAALVTVAMAACT

-52 VNKEAGNFD
+52 VNKESGNFD
-61 VTLSRQNTEGELT
+61 VTLSRQNTKGELT

-111 ELVYG
+111 DLVYG

-129 FSTPY
+129 FSTPF
-134 GATSYKFTA
+134 GATSYQFKA
-143 GASAYV
+143 GASAYE
-149 DVAGGKGKFRDGLI
+149 DVEGGKGKFRDGLI

-176 QIQEDAHTPGI
+176 QIQKDAHTPGI

-217 MIIDATDPDYVY
+217 MIIDATDPDFVY

-255 LLDDGKTLDEV
+255 LLDNGNSLDLI
-266 KAEMPE
+266 KSKKPE
-272 LFGTFKDGV
+272 LFGTFKDGI
-281 FTFPAKSILLY
+281 FSFPAKSILLY

-297 NLYYGNTDGMLRV
+297 DLYYGNTDGMLRV

-317 KDYSV
+317 KDYNV

-362 LNKTA
+362 LDKTA

-396 YVVTVSYENGEAKG
+396 YLVTVSYENGEAKG

-438 GVKDISGPFFPEE
+438 GVEDISGLFFPEE
-451 GPIGCFLEKMGG
+451 GPLGCFLEK
-463 TSPYPS
+463 SPYPS

-481 HFRITPWLTDGYDF
+481 HFRITPWLIDGYDF

-531 IIGDDNAS
+531 MIGDANAS
-539 AKGLLNSY
+539 AAGVLNSY
-547 QENVFTFNLVY
+547 HENVFTFNLVY
-558 HLGDNTYAMEKET
+558 HLGDGIFAMEKET

-593 RSFNKFFTGKSYQLN
+593 CSFNKLFTGKPYQLN

>member
-1 MNKIIRYAK
+1 MNKIFRYAK
-10 IAIAALVTVAMGACT
+10 IAVAALVTVAMGACT

-52 VNKEAGNFD
+52 VNKESGNFD

-103 IHITFNPD
+103 IHVTFNPD

-134 GATSYKFTA
+134 GATSYKFKA

-163 SALYGIEVLEYDV
+163 SSAYGIEVLEYDV
-176 QIQEDAHTPGI
+176 QIQQDAHTPGI

-204 WYTAFDENESNTD
+204 WYTAFDASLANTD
-217 MIIDATDPDYVY
+217 MVIDATDPDYVY
-229 IKGTFNTGVTL
+229 IKGTFSTGVTL
-240 NSSDGVLSAISYVQY
+240 NSSDGVVSAISYVQF
-255 LLDDGKTLDEV
+255 LLDNGNALDLI
-266 KAEMPE
+266 KAKKPE

-281 FTFPAKSILLY
+281 FNFPAKSILMY
-292 FGSGG
+292 FGTDGP
-297 NLYYGNTDGMLRV
+297 YYGNNDGMLRV

-438 GVKDISGPFFPEE
+438 GVEDISGPFFPEE
-451 GPIGCFLEKMGG
+451 GPMGCFLEKIGG

-481 HFRITPWLTDGYDF
+481 HFRITPWLVDGYDF

-507 VSNNNS
+507 VSNNNT
-513 GVTGNQAGDKVIV
+513 GVKNQAGDQITV

-531 IIGDDNAS
+531 MIGDANAS
-539 AKGLLNSY
+539 AAGVLNSY

-558 HLGDNTYAMEKET
+558 HLGDPIYAIEKET

-593 RSFNKFFTGKSYQLN
+593 HSFNKLLTGKSYQMN
-608 KKLVNSKK
+608 KKFVNSKK

>member
-1 MNKIIRYAK
+1 MNKIFRYAK

-52 VNKEAGNFD
+52 VNKESGNFD

-129 FSTPY
+129 FSTPF
-134 GATSYKFTA
+134 GATSYQFKA
-143 GASAYV
+143 GASAYE
-149 DVAGGKGKFRDGLI
+149 DVEGGKGKFRDGLI

-176 QIQEDAHTPGI
+176 QIQKDAHTPGI

-217 MIIDATDPDYVY
+217 MIIDATDPDFVY

-240 NSSDGVLSAISYVQY
+240 NSSEGDISAISYVQF
-255 LLDDGKTLDEV
+255 LLDNGNSLDLI
-266 KAEMPE
+266 KSKKPE
-272 LFGTFKDGV
+272 LFGTFKDGI
-281 FTFPAKSILLY
+281 FSFPAKSILMYL
-292 FGSGG
+292 GSDGP
-297 NLYYGNTDGMLRV
+297 YYGNSDGMLRV

-362 LNKTA
+362 LNKTE

-396 YVVTVSYENGEAKG
+396 YLVTVSYENGEAKG

-438 GVKDISGPFFPEE
+438 GVEDISSGPFFPEQR
-451 GPIGCFLEKMGG
+451 PMGCFLEKLGG

-481 HFRITPWLTDGYDF
+481 HFRITPWLNEGYDF

-507 VSNNNS
+507 VCNNNS
-513 GVTGNQAGDKVIV
+513 GVKGNQAGDQVIV

-531 IIGDDNAS
+531 MIGDANAS
-539 AKGLLNSY
+539 AAGVLNSY
-547 QENVFTFNLVY
+547 KENVFTFNLVY
-558 HLGDNTYAMEKET
+558 HLGESIFAKEKET

-585 VNRVAASH
+585 VNKVAASH
-593 RSFNKFFTGKSYQLN
+593 RSFNNFFTGKSYQMN

>member
-1 MNKIIRYAK
+1 MNKIFRYAK
-10 IAIAALVTVAMGACT
+10 IAVAALVTVAMAACT

-52 VNKEAGNFD
+52 VNKESGNFD

-129 FSTPY
+129 FSTPF
-134 GATSYKFTA
+134 GATSYQFKA
-143 GASAYV
+143 GASAYE
-149 DVAGGKGKFRDGLI
+149 DVEGGKGKFRDGLI

-176 QIQEDAHTPGI
+176 QIQQDAHTPGI

-204 WYTAFDENESNTD
+204 WYTEFDENESNTD
-217 MIIDATDPDYVY
+217 MIIDATDPDFVY

-240 NSSDGVLSAISYVQY
+240 NSSEGDISAISYVQF
-255 LLDDGKTLDEV
+255 LLDNGNSLDLI
-266 KAEMPE
+266 KSKKPE

-281 FTFPAKSILLY
+281 FTFPAKSILMYL
-292 FGSGG
+292 GSDGP
-297 NLYYGNTDGMLRV
+297 YYGNSDGMLRV

-362 LNKTA
+362 LNKTE

-396 YVVTVSYENGEAKG
+396 YLVTVSYENGEAKG

-438 GVKDISGPFFPEE
+438 GVEDISAKE
-451 GPIGCFLEKMGG
+451 GPMGCFLEKVGG

-481 HFRITPWLTDGYDF
+481 HFRITPWLNEGYDF

-513 GVTGNQAGDKVIV
+513 GVKGNQAGDQVIV

-531 IIGDDNAS
+531 MIGDANAS
-539 AKGLLNSY
+539 AAGVLNSY

-558 HLGDNTYAMEKET
+558 HLGDGIFAMEKET

-593 RSFNKFFTGKSYQLN
+593 RSFNNFFTGKSYQMN
-608 KKLVNSKK
+608 KKFVNSKK

>member
-1 MNKIIRYAK
+1 MNKIFRYAK

-52 VNKEAGNFD
+52 VNKESGNFD
-61 VTLSRQNTEGELT
+61 VTLRRQNTEGELT

-134 GATSYKFTA
+134 GATSYKFKA

-163 SALYGIEVLEYDV
+163 SSAYGIEVLEYDV
-176 QIQEDAHTPGI
+176 QIQQDAHTPGI

-204 WYTAFDENESNTD
+204 WYTAFDASLANTD
-217 MIIDATDPDYVY
+217 MVIDATDPDYVY
-229 IKGTFNTGVTL
+229 IKGTFSTGVTL
-240 NSSDGVLSAISYVQY
+240 NSSDGVVSAISYVQF
-255 LLDDGKTLDEV
+255 LLDNGNALDLI
-266 KAEMPE
+266 KAKKPE

-281 FTFPAKSILLY
+281 FNFPAKSILMY
-292 FGSGG
+292 FGTDGP
-297 NLYYGNTDGMLRV
+297 YYGNNDGMLRV

-352 KYALVKEGED
+352 KYALVKEGTD
-362 LNKTA
+362 LDKTA

-438 GVKDISGPFFPEE
+438 GVEDISGPFFKEQ
-451 GPIGCFLEKMGG
+451 GPMGCFLEKLGG

-481 HFRITPWLTDGYDF
+481 HFRITPWLNDGYDF

-513 GVTGNQAGDKVIV
+513 GVKGNQAGDQVIV

-531 IIGDDNAS
+531 MIGDANAS
-539 AKGLLNSY
+539 AAGVLNSY

-558 HLGDNTYAMEKET
+558 HLGDDIFAMEKET

-593 RSFNKFFTGKSYQLN
+593 RSFNKLFTGKSYQLN

>member
-1 MNKIIRYAK
+1 MNKIFRYAK
-10 IAIAALVTVAMGACT
+10 IAVAALVTVVMAACT

-52 VNKEAGNFD
+52 VNKESGNFD

-111 ELVYG
+111 DLVYG

-134 GATSYKFTA
+134 GATSYQFKA
-143 GASAYV
+143 GASAYE
-149 DVAGGKGKFRDGLI
+149 DVEGGKGKFRDGLI

-176 QIQEDAHTPGI
+176 QIQKDAHTPGI

-217 MIIDATDPDYVY
+217 MIIDATDPDFVY

-255 LLDDGKTLDEV
+255 LLDKGNSLDLI
-266 KAEMPE
+266 KSKMPE

-297 NLYYGNTDGMLRV
+297 DLYYGNTDGMLRV

-362 LNKTA
+362 LDKTA

-396 YVVTVSYENGEAKG
+396 YLVTVSYENGEAKG

-438 GVKDISGPFFPEE
+438 GVEDISGPFFPKE
-451 GPIGCFLEKMGG
+451 GPMGCFLEKLGG

-475 SKSDPT
+475 SKNDPT
-481 HFRITPWLTDGYDF
+481 HFRITPWLNEGYDF

-513 GVTGNQAGDKVIV
+513 GVTGNEAGDKIIV

-531 IIGDDNAS
+531 IIGYPGAS
-539 AKGLLNSY
+539 AAGVLNSY
-547 QENVFTFNLVY
+547 HENVFTFNLVY
-558 HLGDNTYAMEKET
+558 HLGDGIFAMEKET

-593 RSFNKFFTGKSYQLN
+593 CSFNKLFTGKPYQLN

>member
-1 MNKIIRYAK
+1 MNKIFRYAK

-52 VNKEAGNFD
+52 VNKESGNFD

-103 IHITFNPD
+103 IHVTFNPD

-163 SALYGIEVLEYDV
+163 SSAYGIEVLEYDV
-176 QIQEDAHTPGI
+176 QIQQDAHTPGI

-204 WYTAFDENESNTD
+204 WYTAFDENENNTD

-240 NSSDGVLSAISYVQY
+240 NSSDGVVSAISYVQF
-255 LLDDGKTLDEV
+255 LLDNGNALDLI
-266 KAEMPE
+266 KAKKPE

-281 FTFPAKSILLY
+281 FNFPAKSILMY
-292 FGSGG
+292 FGADGP
-297 NLYYGNTDGMLRV
+297 YYGNTDGMLRV
-310 AMPGVVL
+310 AMPGIVL

-322 GVEYLGRMTD
+322 GVDYLGRMTD

-352 KYALVKEGED
+352 KYALVKEGTD
-362 LNKTA
+362 LDKTA

-379 ISEAGRVEVPFE
+379 IAEAGRVEVPFE

-396 YVVTVSYENGEAKG
+396 YLVTVSYENGEAKG

-438 GVKDISGPFFPEE
+438 GVEDISGPFFPEE
-451 GPIGCFLEKMGG
+451 GPMGCFLEKLGG

-481 HFRITPWLTDGYDF
+481 HFRITPWLNDGYDF

-531 IIGDDNAS
+531 VIGDANAS
-539 AKGLLNSY
+539 AAGLLNSY

-558 HLGDNTYAMEKET
+558 HLGDDIFAIEKET

>member
-1 MNKIIRYAK
+1 MNKIFRYAK

-52 VNKEAGNFD
+52 VNKESGNFD

-74 VPLMFTADEGNIYT
+74 VPLVFTADEGNIYT

-103 IHITFNPD
+103 IHVTFNPD

-134 GATSYKFTA
+134 GATSYKFKA

-163 SALYGIEVLEYDV
+163 SSAYGIEVLEYDV
-176 QIQEDAHTPGI
+176 QIQQDAHTPGI

-204 WYTAFDENESNTD
+204 WYTAFDASLANTD
-217 MIIDATDPDYVY
+217 MVIDATDPDYVY
-229 IKGTFNTGVTL
+229 IKGTFSTGVTL
-240 NSSDGVLSAISYVQY
+240 NSSDGVVSAISYVQF
-255 LLDDGKTLDEV
+255 LLDNGNALDLI
-266 KAEMPE
+266 KAKKPE

-281 FTFPAKSILLY
+281 FNFPAKSILMY
-292 FGSGG
+292 FGTDGP
-297 NLYYGNTDGMLRV
+297 YYGNNDGMLRV

-396 YVVTVSYENGEAKG
+396 YLVTVSYENGEAKG

-438 GVKDISGPFFPEE
+438 GVEDISGPFFPEE
-451 GPIGCFLEKMGG
+451 GPMGCFLEKIGG

-481 HFRITPWLTDGYDF
+481 HFRITPWLVDGYDF

-507 VSNNNS
+507 VSNNNT
-513 GVTGNQAGDKVIV
+513 GVKNQAGDQITV

-531 IIGDDNAS
+531 MIGDANAS
-539 AKGLLNSY
+539 AAGVLNSY
-547 QENVFTFNLVY
+547 KENVFTFNLVY
-558 HLGDNTYAMEKET
+558 HLGNPIYAIEKET

-593 RSFNKFFTGKSYQLN
+593 HSFNKLLTGKSYQMN
-608 KKLVNSKK
+608 KKFVNSKK

>member
-1 MNKIIRYAK
+1 MNKIFRYAK
-10 IAIAALVTVAMGACT
+10 IAIAALVTVAMSACT

-52 VNKEAGNFD
+52 VNKESGNFD

-103 IHITFNPD
+103 IHVTFNPD

-163 SALYGIEVLEYDV
+163 SAAYRIEVLEYDV
-176 QIQEDAHTPGI
+176 QIQQDAHTPGI

-204 WYTAFDENESNTD
+204 WYKAFDENENNTD

-240 NSSDGVLSAISYVQY
+240 NSGDGVVSAISYVQF
-255 LLDDGKTLDEV
+255 LLNNGNALDLI
-266 KAEMPE
+266 KAKKPE

-281 FTFPAKSILLY
+281 FNFPAKSILMY
-292 FGSGG
+292 FGADGP
-297 NLYYGNTDGMLRV
+297 YYGNTDGMLRV
-310 AMPGVVL
+310 AMPGIVL

-322 GVEYLGRMTD
+322 GVDYLGRLTD

-352 KYALVKEGED
+352 KYALVKEGVD
-362 LNKTA
+362 LNATA

-379 ISEAGRVEVPFE
+379 IAEAGRVEVPFE

-396 YVVTVSYENGEAKG
+396 YLITVSYENGEAKG

-438 GVKDISGPFFPEE
+438 GVEDISGPFFKEQ
-451 GPIGCFLEKMGG
+451 GPMGCFLEKVGG

-481 HFRITPWLTDGYDF
+481 HFRITPWLVDGYDF
-495 DFTWNKETGVIS
+495 DFTWNRETGIIS

-513 GVTGNQAGDKVIV
+513 GVKNQAGDQIIV

-531 IIGDDNAS
+531 ILGDANAS
-539 AKGLLNSY
+539 AAGVLNSY
-547 QENVFTFNLVY
+547 KENVFTFNLVY
-558 HLGDNTYAMEKET
+558 HLGDDISAIEKET

-593 RSFNKFFTGKSYQLN
+593 HSFNKFFTGKSYQLN

>member
-1 MNKIIRYAK
+1 MNKIFRYAK
-10 IAIAALVTVAMGACT
+10 IAVAALVTVAMAACT

-52 VNKEAGNFD
+52 VNKESGNFD

-111 ELVYG
+111 DLVYG

-134 GATSYKFTA
+134 GATSYQFKA
-143 GASAYV
+143 GASAYE
-149 DVAGGKGKFRDGLI
+149 DVEGGKGKFRDGLI

-176 QIQEDAHTPGI
+176 QIQQDAHTPGI
-187 YRVVAPYGQ
+187 YRVVAPYCQ

-217 MIIDATDPDYVY
+217 MIIDATDPDFVY

-255 LLDDGKTLDEV
+255 LLDKGNSLDLI
-266 KAEMPE
+266 KSEMPE

-297 NLYYGNTDGMLRV
+297 DLYYGNTDGMLRV

-332 TNDKDNAVFN
+332 INDKDNAVFN

-362 LNKTA
+362 LDKTA

-396 YVVTVSYENGEAKG
+396 YLVTVSYENGEAKG

-438 GVKDISGPFFPEE
+438 GVEDISGPFFPKE
-451 GPIGCFLEKMGG
+451 GPMGCFLEKLGG

-481 HFRITPWLTDGYDF
+481 HFRITPGLNEGYDF

-513 GVTGNQAGDKVIV
+513 GVTGNEAGDKIIV

-531 IIGDDNAS
+531 IIGYPDAS
-539 AKGLLNSY
+539 AAGVLNSY
-547 QENVFTFNLVY
+547 HENVFTFNLVY
-558 HLGDNTYAMEKET
+558 HLGNGIFAMEKET

-593 RSFNKFFTGKSYQLN
+593 CSFNKLFTGKPYQLN

>member
-1 MNKIIRYAK
+1 MNKIFRYAK

-52 VNKEAGNFD
+52 VNKESGNFD

-143 GASAYV
+143 GASAYE
-149 DVAGGKGKFRDGLI
+149 DVPGGKGKFRDGLI
-163 SALYGIEVLEYDV
+163 SAAYRIEVLEYDV
-176 QIQEDAHTPGI
+176 QIQQDAHTPGI

-204 WYTAFDENESNTD
+204 WYTAFDENENNTD

-240 NSSDGVLSAISYVQY
+240 NSGDGVVSAISYVQF
-255 LLDDGKTLDEV
+255 LLDNGNALDLI
-266 KAEMPE
+266 KAKNPE

-281 FTFPAKSILLY
+281 FNFPAKSILMY
-292 FGSGG
+292 FGADGP
-297 NLYYGNTDGMLRV
+297 YYGNTDGMLRV
-310 AMPGVVL
+310 AMPGVEL
-317 KDYSV
+317 KDYNV
-322 GVEYLGRMTD
+322 GVDYLGRLTD

-352 KYALVKEGED
+352 KYALVKEGTD
-362 LNKTA
+362 LDATA
-367 SGIIDGSVEATE
+367 SGIIDGSIEATE
-379 ISEAGRVEVPFE
+379 IAEAGRVEVPFE

-396 YVVTVSYENGEAKG
+396 YLVTISYENGEAKG
-410 ADATPITLKSSKD
+410 ADVTPITLKSSKD

-438 GVKDISGPFFPEE
+438 GVEDISGPFFKEQ
-451 GPIGCFLEKMGG
+451 GPMGCFLEKVGG
-463 TSPYPS
+463 KSPYAS

-481 HFRITPWLTDGYDF
+481 HFRITPWLVDGYDF
-495 DFTWNKETGVIS
+495 DFTWSKETGVIS

-513 GVTGNQAGDKVIV
+513 GVKANQAGDQIIV

-531 IIGDDNAS
+531 ILGDANAS
-539 AKGLLNSY
+539 AAGVLNSY

-558 HLGDNTYAMEKET
+558 HLGNDIFAMEKET
-571 FEITA
+571 FEITDVVG
-576 TAENAAKKG
+576 NAAKKG
-585 VNRVAASH
+585 INKVAASH
-593 RSFNKFFTGKSYQLN
+593 HSFNKLLTGKSYQMN
-608 KKLVNSKK
+608 KKFVNSKK

>member
-1 MNKIIRYAK
+1 MNKIFRYAK
-10 IAIAALVTVAMGACT
+10 IAVAALVTVAMAACT

-52 VNKEAGNFD
+52 VNKESGNFD

-103 IHITFNPD
+103 IHITFTPD

-129 FSTPY
+129 FSTPF
-134 GATSYKFTA
+134 GATSYQFKA
-143 GASAYV
+143 GASAYE
-149 DVAGGKGKFRDGLI
+149 DVEGGKGKFRDGLI

-176 QIQEDAHTPGI
+176 QIQQDAHTPGI

-217 MIIDATDPDYVY
+217 MIIDATDPDFVY

-255 LLDDGKTLDEV
+255 LLDKGNSLDLI
-266 KAEMPE
+266 KSEMPE

-297 NLYYGNTDGMLRV
+297 DLYYGNTDGMLRV

-332 TNDKDNAVFN
+332 INDKDNAVFN

-362 LNKTA
+362 LDKTA

-396 YVVTVSYENGEAKG
+396 YLVTVSYENGEAKG

-438 GVKDISGPFFPEE
+438 GVEDISGPFFPKE
-451 GPIGCFLEKMGG
+451 GPMGCFLEKLGG

-481 HFRITPWLTDGYDF
+481 HFRITPWLNEGYDF

-513 GVTGNQAGDKVIV
+513 GVTGNEAGDKIIV

-531 IIGDDNAS
+531 IIGYPDAS
-539 AKGLLNSY
+539 AAGVLNSY
-547 QENVFTFNLVY
+547 HENVFTFNLVY
-558 HLGDNTYAMEKET
+558 HLGNDIFAMEKET

-593 RSFNKFFTGKSYQLN
+593 CSFNKLFTGKPYQLN

>member
-1 MNKIIRYAK
+1 MNKIFRYAK

-52 VNKEAGNFD
+52 VNKESGNFD

-103 IHITFNPD
+103 IHVTFNPD

-134 GATSYKFTA
+134 GATSYKFKA

-163 SALYGIEVLEYDV
+163 SSAYGIEVLEYDV
-176 QIQEDAHTPGI
+176 QIQQDAHTPGI

-204 WYTAFDENESNTD
+204 WYTAFDASLANTD
-217 MIIDATDPDYVY
+217 MVIDATDPDYVY
-229 IKGTFNTGVTL
+229 IKGTFSTGVTL
-240 NSSDGVLSAISYVQY
+240 NSSDGVVSAISYVQF
-255 LLDDGKTLDEV
+255 LLDNGNALDLI
-266 KAEMPE
+266 KAKKPE

-281 FTFPAKSILLY
+281 FNFPAKSILMY
-292 FGSGG
+292 FGTDGP
-297 NLYYGNTDGMLRV
+297 YYGNNDGMLRV

-396 YVVTVSYENGEAKG
+396 YLVTVSYENGEAKG
-410 ADATPITLKSSKD
+410 ADATPVTLKSSKD

-438 GVKDISGPFFPEE
+438 GVEDISGPFFKEQ
-451 GPIGCFLEKMGG
+451 GPMGCFLEKLGG

-481 HFRITPWLTDGYDF
+481 HFRITPWLNDGYDF

-513 GVTGNQAGDKVIV
+513 GVKGNQAGDQVIV

-531 IIGDDNAS
+531 MIGDANAS
-539 AKGLLNSY
+539 AAGVLNSY

-558 HLGDNTYAMEKET
+558 HLGDDIFAMEKET

-576 TAENAAKKG
+576 TAENSAKKG

-593 RSFNKFFTGKSYQLN
+593 RSFNNFFTGKSYQMN
-608 KKLVNSKK
+608 KKFVNSKK